1 MQLIRKLHMMI
12 THQQKL
18 LQQLHQH
25 KLMLLQH
32 PLLHLL
38 KRRPLQHQFQHLLK
52 PRQLQHPLQLIMHQR
67 LLVQQLTRMSLT
79 QFQLSLKSVSV

>member
-12 THQQKL
+12 THQHKL

-38 KRRPLQHQFQHLLK
+38 KRRPLQHQFQHPL
-52 PRQLQHPLQLIMHQR
+52 QLQLQLIMHQR